1 MLAKP
6 VAVALSCYMYKLNI
20 IIAAQLYVHMIWSV
34 SFWTTWS
41 VPSIAAVLGEADVDI
56 YSDKVIGLGKESRV
70 CEGKLKGFNIVA
82 VKKFK
87 LNVDDEEIKRSI
99 RETR

>member
-1 MLAKP
+1 M
-6 VAVALSCYMYKLNI
+6 
-20 IIAAQLYVHMIWSV
+20 
-34 SFWTTWS
+34 
-41 VPSIAAVLGEADVDI
+41 LGEADVDI